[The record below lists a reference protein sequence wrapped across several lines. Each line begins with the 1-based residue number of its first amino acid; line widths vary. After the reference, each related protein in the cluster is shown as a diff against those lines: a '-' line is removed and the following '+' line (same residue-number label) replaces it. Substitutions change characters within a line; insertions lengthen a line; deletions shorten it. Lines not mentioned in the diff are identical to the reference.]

1 MTKVAVVKGENRK
14 ANILKVLELMQKDI
28 DKNIAAKGSDTLF
41 IKVNGIDSNFPL
53 ACTHP
58 DALEAV
64 LGFFYNRFKKVI
76 VGDNTFVF
84 HDESKNIY
92 KHLKNKFK
100 KIEFSDL
107 SKYKTKKIYFKR
119 IHGGEAEA
127 RVSLLPEKVY
137 TISLA
142 LPKTHDTFIYTG
154 CAKNMF
160 GCVIAGR
167 PAMHGLRL
175 YEKLFLNLI
184 TRSNTIKNENMFKVL
199 SNAKA
204 DLSILDG
211 FIAMEGDGPAL
222 GTEVS
227 LGIAVCSLDAIAIDT
242 LVSNIMGFD
251 KIPYLDLCGQR
262 GVGTSNISKI
272 KILKHGFEDLDSIKI
287 RVKPHY
293 LIKYLTATGGIR
305 AWVPIVDL
313 KLVVSLLRRS
323 YRLKDKFRE
332 YLQKRRQKF

>member
-1 MTKVAVVKGENRK
+1 MTKVAVVKGESRK
-14 ANILKVLELMQKDI
+14 ANIFKALELMEKDI
-28 DKNIAAKGSDTLF
+28 ERSIAAKGSDTLF

-58 DALEAV
+58 DALAAV
-64 LGFFYNRFKKVI
+64 LEVFCKRFKKVI

-92 KHLKNKFK
+92 KHLKTKFK

-127 RVSLLPEKVY
+127 KVSLLPREVY

-184 TRSNTIKNENMFKVL
+184 ARSNTIKNENMFKVL
-199 SNAKA
+199 SNSRA

-211 FIAMEGDGPAL
+211 FVAMEGEGPAL
-222 GTEVS
+222 GTEVR
-227 LGIAVCSLDAIAIDT
+227 LGIAACGLDTIAIDI
-242 LVSNIMGFD
+242 LGSHIMGFD
-251 KIPYLDLCGQR
+251 KIPYLDLCGER
-262 GVGTSNISKI
+262 GLGTSDISKI

-287 RVKPHY
+287 RAKPHY
-293 LIKYLTATGGIR
+293 LIKYLTVTNGIR
-305 AWVPIVDL
+305 LWVPIVDL
-313 KLVVSLLRRS
+313 KLVWSLLRRS

-332 YLQKRRQKF
+332 YLQKRRQKL